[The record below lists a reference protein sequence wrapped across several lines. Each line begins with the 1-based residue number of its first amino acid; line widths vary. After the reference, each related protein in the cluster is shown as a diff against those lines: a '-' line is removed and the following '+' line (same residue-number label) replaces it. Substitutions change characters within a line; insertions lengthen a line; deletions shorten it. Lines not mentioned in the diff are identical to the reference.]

1 MDSPAAA
8 AALIRRSV
16 LSQSIHE
23 LWGRGDTYDEL
34 HASVRS
40 DSAHLWPA
48 HAAAS
53 WRFNVDSYRG
63 ARTQGKIVDI
73 INSFSYLPLAGPIRM
88 RGADTELVVLEHWA
102 DCAVP
107 LGLELPERLYLG
119 RVLASSPR
127 ADLLARFDLKRRR
140 YISTTSMDS
149 ELALVTANIAL
160 AGPGRLFYDPFVGT
174 GSFPV
179 AAAQWGALAWGSDI
193 DGRAVRGDEQGDT
206 GRTLRGNFAQY
217 GLLAGLADTFSAD
230 ITNSPIRRCPLGSAG
245 AGTRWNRRWLDGIV
259 CDPPYGVREGL
270 RVLGVRNDEKQ
281 AHVVK
286 AGMEMYKD
294 LDFIPPKKPYSFLA
308 MLDDLLT
315 FAAETLVDDGRLAF
329 WMPTA
334 NDELLEL
341 AVPTHPCME
350 LVTVCVQT
358 FNKCISCTP
367 QHTFKATTLAR
378 VLNLP
383 GLRRRVFSP
392 IEALFGRTC
401 SNARYPAFYL
411 GSRRLIAYRRIP
423 DDLVD
428 AVALCEALER
438 RAARESEGRT
448 ADELNPFR
456 RGYFTKFK
464 TDDIER
470 TPSATH

>member
-23 LWGRGDTYDEL
+23 LWGRGGTYDEL

-48 HAAAS
+48 HATAS
-53 WRFNVDSYRG
+53 WRFGVDSYRG

-73 INSFSYLPLAGPIRM
+73 INSFSYLPLEGPIRM

-102 DCAVP
+102 DGAVP
-107 LGLELPERLYLG
+107 LGLERPERLYLG
-119 RVLASSPR
+119 RALAASPR

-160 AGPGRLFYDPFVGT
+160 AAPGRLFYDPFVGT

-193 DGRAVRGDEQGDT
+193 DGRAVRGDERGDA

-217 GLLAGLADTFSAD
+217 GLLAGLADSFSAD
-230 ITNSPIRRCPLGSAG
+230 ITNSPIRRCPLGGGGGGG
-245 AGTRWNRRWLDGIV
+245 ARWNRRWLDGIV

-270 RVLGVRNDEKQ
+270 RVLGVRDDEKQ
-281 AHVVK
+281 AHAVK

-358 FNKCISCTP
+358 FNKW
-367 QHTFKATTLAR
+367 
-378 VLNLP
+378 
-383 GLRRRVFSP
+383 
-392 IEALFGRTC
+392 
-401 SNARYPAFYL
+401 
-411 GSRRLIAYRRIP
+411 SRRLIAYRRIP
-423 DDLVD
+423 DAQVD
-428 AVALCEALER
+428 AAALHEALER
-438 RAARESEGRT
+438 RAARESEGKT

-470 TPSATH
+470 TPSAPP